1 MASTRDPAAV
11 VAALSAALEG
21 TKRTPAERR
30 QLLRLVE
37 SVADLVRGNASPLD
51 VKIAA
56 AAISEMED
64 AFEMFAPYRD
74 ARKVTIFG
82 SARIS
87 AGTPIYELGVEVAAR
102 LADRGFMVV
111 TGAGPGLMEAGMV
124 GAGRERSIGV
134 SIRLPFETTANSV
147 IVDDEKHVTMRY
159 FFTRKLMLMKES
171 HGFVC
176 MPGGF
181 GTLDETFEL
190 LTLVQTGRSVPA
202 PIVFLDPPDRPF
214 WKPIMA
220 GLMPTLLSHSVISRE
235 DTGLY
240 RISTSVE
247 DAAAHIGRFYSNYHS
262 LRHVDGRLVLRMERA
277 LPEEEVHRLRSGFA
291 HLLGSGTLERS
302 GPLEDEVRD
311 NDCTDKERIVLDYTG
326 HGYAPLL
333 PLIDAINEW

>member
-1 MASTRDPAAV
+1 MAAPDLGAAI
-11 VAALSAALEG
+11 AALTAAFESTTRSA
-21 TKRTPAERR
+21 AERR
-30 QLLRLVE
+30 QLMRLVG
-37 SVADLVRGNASPLD
+37 SVADLVRGNASSLD

-74 ARKVTIFG
+74 VRKVTIFG

-87 AGTPIYELGVEVAAR
+87 AGTPIYDLGVEVASR
-102 LADRGFMVV
+102 LADNGFMVV

-134 SIRLPFETTANSV
+134 SIRLPFETSANPV

-202 PIVFLDPPDRPF
+202 PIVFLDPPDKPF
-214 WKPIMA
+214 WTPIMA

-240 RISTSVE
+240 RIATSVE
-247 DAAAHIGRFYSNYHS
+247 DAATFIGRFYSNYHS
-262 LRHVDGRLVLRMERA
+262 LRHVDNRLVLRTERA
-277 LPEEEVHRLRSGFA
+277 LPDEAVERLRGGFA
-291 HLLGSGTLERS
+291 HLLGRGSLERS
-302 GPLEDEVRD
+302 GPLEAEVRD
-311 NDCTDKERIVLDYTG
+311 NDCLDKQRLVLDYTG

>member
-1 MASTRDPAAV
+1 MAGPDPGAAIASLVEAFGNTTR
-11 VAALSAALEG
+11 SA
-21 TKRTPAERR
+21 AERR
-30 QLLRLVE
+30 QLMRLVE
-37 SVADLVRGNASPLD
+37 SVAELVSGNASSLD

-74 ARKVTIFG
+74 VRKVTMFG

-87 AGTPIYELGVEVAAR
+87 AGSPIYDLGVEVASR
-102 LADRGFMVV
+102 LADNGFMVV

-134 SIRLPFETTANSV
+134 SIRLPFETSANSV

-202 PIVFLDPPDRPF
+202 PIVFLDPPDKPF

-240 RISTSVE
+240 RITTSVD
-247 DAAAHIGRFYSNYHS
+247 DAAAYIGRFYSNYHS
-262 LRHVDGRLVLRMERA
+262 LRHVDNRLVLRTERA
-277 LPEEEVHRLRSGFA
+277 IPDDEVARLRGGFA
-291 HLLGSGTLERS
+291 HLLGKGSLERS
-302 GPLEDEVRD
+302 GPSEAEVRD
-311 NDCTDKERIVLDYTG
+311 NDCLDKQRIVLDYTG